1 MGAYG
6 EQSGPS
12 RRTVLRGGAA
22 LGLGAAVA
30 GTALPTAG
38 AAEATTEAP
47 YLVGRGMGDTTGA
60 CAENGM
66 MGYSMPQQIDDG
78 ISMRLRA
85 RAFVIVDRA
94 TGKRIAWCVADQAL
108 IPVAAHAAIV
118 AKLMSKYPGIYDYT
132 NVCVTATHS
141 HSTPGGCSHDFIY
154 NLAIL
159 GFQQE
164 TFDAMVD
171 GYVDAISAA
180 HDDLK
185 PGSIT
190 VGHTTLTDASRN
202 RSQQAFELNPDADKA
217 VFPDAIDPHMIVWR
231 FTQGGTDIG
240 AISWFPTHGTS
251 LPNTNLLVSG
261 DNKGYAAWAWEREQL
276 GQDYLAG
283 QPAFVSAFAQS
294 AAGDMS
300 PNLEL
305 KPGTGPT
312 DDPWQNFAIIG
323 DRQKTAMQSAWKSAT
338 EPISG
343 SIDSIATYIDI
354 GDIAIDSKWTPDG
367 QEHHTT
373 PAVIGASMLA
383 GSVEDGPG
391 LGYPEGWTGPL
402 AKLWAM
408 LPTMPPAPGWMLSEQ
423 QPKLCTLP
431 VGLVGAAPSR
441 VLIQVLKIGQFHIAC
456 TPCEVTIVAGL
467 RIRRS
472 VAATLGVP
480 LDQVMI
486 QSYSNGYAEY
496 VTTPEEYASQ
506 QYEGGSTLYG
516 RYELCAYQ
524 QELSSL
530 AAKLQAGASIPVR
543 SAGAPSPL
551 GFIDLVPGVVYDNPP
566 LGKRFGQVVTA
577 PAASYKKGTQAQV
590 VFVTGHPKNN
600 LRRGSTF
607 LEVQRKVGAAWQRVQ
622 DDGDFA
628 TKFTWKRTDVVLG
641 TSTAS
646 ITWDIPADAPSGTYR
661 IVHHGSAK
669 ASLTG
674 KISDFTGAS
683 TEFTVS

>member
-1 MGAYG
+1 MAMYDDRT
-6 EQSGPS
+6 GPS
-12 RRTVLRGGAA
+12 RRTVLRGSAA
-22 LGLGAAVA
+22 AGVGAAVA
-30 GTALPTAG
+30 ATAIGG
-38 AAEATTEAP
+38 APGAEATTDSA

-78 ISMRLRA
+78 LSMRLRA
-85 RAFVIVDRA
+85 RAFVVVDRA

-108 IPVAAHAAIV
+108 IPVAAHASIV
-118 AKLMSKYPGIYDYT
+118 AKLMAKYPGTYDYT

-159 GFQQE
+159 GFQQKS
-164 TFDAMVD
+164 FDAMVD
-171 GYVDAISAA
+171 GFVDAISAA
-180 HDDLK
+180 HEDLK
-185 PGSIT
+185 PGSVA
-190 VGHTTLTDASRN
+190 VGHTTLDDASRN
-202 RSQQAFELNPDADKA
+202 RSQQAFELNPDSDKQH
-217 VFPDAIDPHMIVWR
+217 FPDAIDPLMIVWR
-231 FTQGGTDIG
+231 FKQGNTDVG

-261 DNKGYAAWAWEREQL
+261 DNKGYAAWSWEREEL

-283 QPAFVSAFAQS
+283 QPDFVAAFAQS

-312 DDPWQNFAIIG
+312 DDPWQNIAIIG
-323 DRQKTAMQSAWKSAT
+323 NRQKSAMQQAWKSADQ
-338 EPISG
+338 PITG
-343 SIDSIATYIDI
+343 SIESIATYIDI
-354 GDIAIDSKWTPDG
+354 GNISIDSKWTPDG
-367 QEHHTT
+367 KEHHTT

-391 LGYPEGWTGPL
+391 LGNPEGWTGPL

-408 LPTMPPAPGWMLSEQ
+408 LPSMPPAPGWMLAEQ

-431 VGLVGAAPSR
+431 VGLIGAAPSR
-441 VLIQVLKIGQFHIAC
+441 VLIQVLKIGQFHIVC

-472 VAATLGVP
+472 VAAELGVP
-480 LDQVMI
+480 IDQVMI
-486 QSYSNGYAEY
+486 QSYSNGYSEY
-496 VTTPEEYASQ
+496 LTTPEEYASQ

-530 AAKLQAGASIPVR
+530 AKKLQTGTSVPVG

-551 GFIDLVPGVVYDNPP
+551 GMINLVPGVVYDNPP
-566 LGKRFGQVVTA
+566 LGKKLGQVVTA
-577 PAASYKKGTQAQV
+577 PASSYKRGSQAKAI
-590 VFVTGHPKNN
+590 FVTGHPKNN
-600 LRRGSTF
+600 LRRGGTF
-607 LEVQRKVGAAWQRVQ
+607 LEVQRKAGSAWKRVQ

-628 TKFTWKRTDVVLG
+628 TKFTWKRTDVLLG
-641 TSTAS
+641 ASTAT
-646 ITWDIPADAPSGTYR
+646 ITWDIPEDAPTGTYR

-669 ASLTG
+669 APFTG
-674 KISDFTGAS
+674 KISDFTGTS

>member
-1 MGAYG
+1 MAMYDDRT
-6 EQSGPS
+6 GPS
-12 RRTVLRGGAA
+12 RRTVLRGSAA
-22 LGLGAAVA
+22 AGVGAAVA
-30 GTALPTAG
+30 ATAIGG
-38 AAEATTEAP
+38 APGAEATTDSA

-78 ISMRLRA
+78 LSMRLRA
-85 RAFVIVDRA
+85 RAFVVVDRA

-108 IPVAAHAAIV
+108 IPVAAHASIV
-118 AKLMSKYPGIYDYT
+118 AKLMAKYPGTYDYT

-159 GFQQE
+159 GFQQKS
-164 TFDAMVD
+164 FDAMVD
-171 GYVDAISAA
+171 GFVDAISAA
-180 HDDLK
+180 HEDLK
-185 PGSIT
+185 PGSVA
-190 VGHTTLTDASRN
+190 VGHTTLGDASRN
-202 RSQQAFELNPDADKA
+202 RSQQAFELNPDSDKQH
-217 VFPDAIDPHMIVWR
+217 FPDAIDPHMIVWR
-231 FTQGGTDIG
+231 FKQGNTDVG

-261 DNKGYAAWAWEREQL
+261 DNKGYAAWSWEREEL

-283 QPAFVSAFAQS
+283 QPDFVAAFAQS

-312 DDPWQNFAIIG
+312 DDPWQNIAIIG
-323 DRQKTAMQSAWKSAT
+323 NRQKSAMQQAWKSADQ
-338 EPISG
+338 PITG
-343 SIDSIATYIDI
+343 SIESIATYIDI
-354 GDIAIDSKWTPDG
+354 GNISIDSKWTPDG
-367 QEHHTT
+367 KEHHTT

-391 LGYPEGWTGPL
+391 LGNPEGWTGPL

-408 LPTMPPAPGWMLSEQ
+408 LPSMPPAPGWMLAEQ

-431 VGLVGAAPSR
+431 VGLIGAAPSR
-441 VLIQVLKIGQFHIAC
+441 VLIQVLKIGQFHIVC

-472 VAATLGVP
+472 VAAELGVP
-480 LDQVMI
+480 IDQVMI
-486 QSYSNGYAEY
+486 QSYSNGYSEY
-496 VTTPEEYASQ
+496 LTTPEEYASQ

-530 AAKLQAGASIPVR
+530 AKKLQTGTSVPVG

-551 GFIDLVPGVVYDNPP
+551 GMINLVPGVVYDNPP
-566 LGKRFGQVVTA
+566 LGKKLGQVVTA
-577 PAASYKKGTQAQV
+577 PASSYKRGSQAKAI
-590 VFVTGHPKNN
+590 FVTGHPKNN
-600 LRRGSTF
+600 LRRGGTF
-607 LEVQRKVGAAWQRVQ
+607 LEVQRKAGSAWKRVQ

-628 TKFTWKRTDVVLG
+628 TKFTWKRTDVLLG
-641 TSTAS
+641 ASTAT
-646 ITWDIPADAPSGTYR
+646 ITWDIPEDAPTGTYR

-669 ASLTG
+669 APFTG
-674 KISDFTGAS
+674 KISDFTGTS

>member
-1 MGAYG
+1 MTVQD
-6 EQSGPS
+6 EKTTPS
-12 RRTVLRGGAA
+12 RRTVLRGTAAAGVGAA
-22 LGLGAAVA
+22 IAATAVA
-30 GTALPTAG
+30 GAPD
-38 AAEATTEAP
+38 AEASTESA
-47 YLVGRGMGDTTGA
+47 YLVGRGIGDTTGA

-66 MGYSMPQQIDDG
+66 MGYSMPQQIDNG

-85 RAFVIVDRA
+85 RAFVIVDQA

-118 AKLMSKYPGIYDYT
+118 AKLMAKYPGTYDYT

-159 GFQQE
+159 GFQQD
-164 TFDAMVD
+164 TYDAMVD
-171 GYVDAISAA
+171 GFVDAISAA

-185 PGSIT
+185 PGSIA
-190 VGHTTLTDASRN
+190 VGHTTLDNASRN
-202 RSQQAFELNPDADKA
+202 RSEKAFELNPDSDKA

-231 FTQGGTDIG
+231 FKQGSTDVG

-261 DNKGYAAWAWEREQL
+261 DNKGYAAWSWERKQL

-283 QPAFVSAFAQS
+283 QPDFVAAFAQS

-312 DDPWQNFAIIG
+312 DDPWRNIAIIG
-323 DRQKTAMQSAWKSAT
+323 DRQKTAMQQAWKSAT
-338 EPISG
+338 TPITG
-343 SIDSIATYIDI
+343 SIRSIATYIDI
-354 GDIAIDSKWTPDG
+354 GNISIDSKWTPDG
-367 QEHHTT
+367 KEHHTT

-402 AKLWAM
+402 AKLWAT
-408 LPTMPPAPGWMLSEQ
+408 LPSMPPSPGWMLAEQ

-431 VGLVGAAPSR
+431 VGLIGAAPSR
-441 VLIQVLKIGQFHIAC
+441 VLIQVLKIGQFHIVC

-472 VAATLGVP
+472 VASELGVP
-480 LDQVMI
+480 IDQVMI

-530 AAKLQAGASIPVR
+530 AKKLQAGTSVPVG

-551 GFIDLVPGVVYDNPP
+551 GFINLVPGVVYDNPP
-566 LGKRFGQVVTA
+566 LGKKFGQVVTA
-577 PAASYKKGTQAQV
+577 PAASYSRASQV
-590 VFVTGHPKNN
+590 KVEFVTGHPKNN
-600 LRRGSTF
+600 LRQGGTF
-607 LEVQRKVGAAWQRVQ
+607 LEVQRRVGASWRRVQ

-628 TKFTWKRTDVVLG
+628 TKFTWKRKDVLLG
-641 TSTAS
+641 SSTAT
-646 ITWDIPADAPSGTYR
+646 ITWDIPADAPTGTYR
-661 IVHHGSAK
+661 IVHHGSSK
-669 ASLTG
+669 APLTG
-674 KISDFTGAS
+674 KISDFTGTS
-683 TEFTVS
+683 TEFVVS